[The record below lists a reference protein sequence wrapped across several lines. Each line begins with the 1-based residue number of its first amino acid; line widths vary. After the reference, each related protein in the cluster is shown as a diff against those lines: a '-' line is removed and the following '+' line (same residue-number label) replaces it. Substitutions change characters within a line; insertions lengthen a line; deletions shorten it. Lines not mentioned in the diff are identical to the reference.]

1 MNFKA
6 FVRFGVFTFLI
17 SFYSTSLLAQSP
29 GRIEGIVRDRATKE
43 PLLGANVIIVGT
55 TIGTTTDENGKYVLG
70 GLDPGTY
77 SLRFQLVGYAGYTVQ
92 NLIVA
97 AGKTLT
103 YNVNMEVAAVELR
116 EIVVSAQ
123 RTQIQAEQTGTLQ
136 RVTSE
141 EIMMLPVT
149 QFHEAVRLQ
158 AGTTLEGNIRGGKTT
173 EVMYLVDGMPMQ
185 DMMSGG
191 MNAELPTSSIAE
203 LTIQTGGFEAE
214 YGNALSGV
222 VNVVTKSAPATHQF
236 MLHGAKDDLHGGTAN
251 SKSTLLEASAGG
263 PIIGGSLSYYA
274 TLNWRQTGT
283 RWWQDFI
290 KTFPDDIEYSLSG
303 FGKLD
308 YIYDADTRLSAQML
322 FSDMDTR
329 DYEFSWR
336 FNLAGLPPRERRSY
350 RGAVILTHLF
360 STTTILTTRISHS
373 VTDNFIGSGS
383 KSEIDPAD
391 IYQYDL
397 FLQYIVSGKRN
408 LWSRTSQNVTL
419 VKSDLSTQFEG
430 GHLFKTGGEL
440 YLYALNADIVKY
452 EPQKS
457 YFGKPLVTEPPL
469 NFSTTYNYRPYSGS
483 FFVQDKFEVKQS
495 GMIINV
501 GGRVDFLDPRASRP
515 AIEFIPVSEKE
526 FTTTYKGE
534 TPADVKLEFSPRF
547 GISMP
552 YSESG
557 SIFLNYGHYVQFPL
571 FDYLYSGLDVVAQQR
586 GVSAVVGNPDLKPE
600 KTKAWEVSIRHAI
613 TEEYTATV
621 LYFRKETENQVDS
634 KTFIPSDSKAAGDYG
649 FAEFVN
655 NPSAQAEGIE
665 ARLQKRGG
673 SFLNGDISY
682 TFMLAQGLSENAT
695 QGLNLA
701 QYGITPYT
709 SLFYLSW
716 DQRHTV
722 KISASM
728 SLPYDVEVQAFYN
741 FNTAKPYTFYPSR
754 DGFTP
759 QDTLLLFV
767 PNNRRME
774 NYSAMDLKVSRTFS
788 FDETMRAVLY
798 ADIRNLFNDK
808 NLKWMDSS
816 GRIGGELSDPG
827 AYYIGFR
834 GTVGVRFEF

>member
-1 MNFKA
+1 MKRNTKKIF
-6 FVRFGVFTFLI
+6 FILFLAAAAVMQ
-17 SFYSTSLLAQSP
+17 SSAQSA

-43 PLLGANVIIVGT
+43 PLVGANVIVVGT
-55 TIGTTTDENGKYVLG
+55 TSGTVTDESGKYI
-70 GLDPGTY
+70 LDKLEPGIY
-77 SLRFQLVGYAGYTVQ
+77 SIRIVLVGYASYTIQ
-92 NLIVA
+92 NINITD
-97 AGKTLT
+97 GKTVVQ
-103 YNVNMEVAAVELR
+103 NVNMEVAAVELR
-116 EIVVSAQ
+116 EIVVQAQ
-123 RTQIQAEQTGTLQ
+123 RTQIQAEETGTLH

-141 EIMMLPVT
+141 EIMLLPVT
-149 QFHEAVRLQ
+149 QFQEAIRMQ

-173 EVMYLVDGMPMQ
+173 EVVYLVDGMPMQ

-191 MNAELPTSSIAE
+191 LNSELPTSSIAE

-222 VNVVTKSAPATHQF
+222 VNVITKSAPTTHQF
-236 MLHGAKDDLHGGTAN
+236 MFHGANDALHGGTAN
-251 SKSTLLEASAGG
+251 SKTTLFEASAGG
-263 PIIGGSLSYYA
+263 PIIGGTLSYYA
-274 TLNWRQTGT
+274 TLNWKQSGT
-283 RWWQDFI
+283 RWWQDLV
-290 KTFPDDIEYSLSG
+290 KAFPSDVEHTIGG
-303 FGKLD
+303 FSKLD
-308 YIYDADTRLSAQML
+308 YLYSAETRISGQFL
-322 FSDMDTR
+322 FSNAKTR

-336 FNLAGLPPRERRSY
+336 FNLPGLPPRERTSY

-360 STTTILTTRISHS
+360 DPKTILTARVSHS

-383 KSEIDPAD
+383 KSDINPND

-397 FLQYIVSGKRN
+397 FLQYIISGRRN
-408 LWSRTSQNVTL
+408 LWSKTSQDVTL
-419 VKSDLSTQFEG
+419 FKTDLSTQFEG

-440 YLYALNADIVKY
+440 YLYAMNADIVKY

-457 YFGKPLVTEPPL
+457 YFGKPLVTSPPL
-469 NFSTTYNYRPYSGS
+469 NFSTTYDYHPYSGS
-483 FFVQDKFEVKQS
+483 VFIQDKFEVKAS
-495 GMIINV
+495 GMIINL

-515 AIEFIPVSEKE
+515 AIELIPVSDNE
-526 FTTTYKGE
+526 FKTQYKGE
-534 TPADVKLEFSPRF
+534 IPAKVKVEFSPRF

-586 GVSAVVGNPDLKPE
+586 GVSAVIGNPDLKPE
-600 KTKAWEVSIRHAI
+600 KTKAWEISIRQAI
-613 TEEYTATV
+613 TDQYTASI

-634 KTFIPSDSKAAGDYG
+634 KTFVPIDSKAAGDYG

-655 NPSAQAEGIE
+655 NPTAQAEGIE
-665 ARLQKRGG
+665 ARLRKTGG
-673 SFLNGDISY
+673 SFFNGDISY

-716 DQRHTV
+716 DQRHSI
-722 KISASM
+722 KISASF
-728 SLPYDVEVQAFYN
+728 SLPYEIEMQAFYN
-741 FNTAKPYTFYPSR
+741 FNTAKPYTYFPSR

-759 QDTLLLFV
+759 QDTSLLFV

-774 NYSAMDLKVSRTFS
+774 NYSAMDLKVSKS
-788 FDETMRAVLY
+788 ISIGETIRAVVY

-808 NLKWMDSS
+808 NVRWMDSS
-816 GRIGGELSDPG
+816 GRIGGELGDPG

-834 GTVGVRFEF
+834 AMTGVRFEF

>member
-1 MNFKA
+1 MS
-6 FVRFGVFTFLI
+6 VRIIIPLLLL
-17 SFYSTSLLAQSP
+17 SSLLAAQNT
-29 GRIEGIVRDRATKE
+29 GRIEGTVRDRATKE
-43 PLLGANVIIVGT
+43 PLVGASVIIAGT
-55 TIGTTTDENGKYVLG
+55 AAGTVSDAEGRYRIG
-70 GLDPGTY
+70 GLAPGTY
-77 SLRFQLVGYAGYTVQ
+77 TLRAELLGYAGYTVQ
-92 NLIVA
+92 NIAVA
-97 AGKTLT
+97 ADRTVT
-103 YNVNMEVAAVELR
+103 QNFAMEVAAVEMR

-136 RVTSE
+136 RVSSD
-141 EIMMLPVT
+141 EIMLLPVA
-149 QFHEAVRLQ
+149 QFQEAVRLQ
-158 AGTTLEGNIRGGKTT
+158 AGTTLEGNVRGGKTT

-222 VNVVTKSAPATHQF
+222 INVVTKSAPSTHQF
-236 MLHGAKDDLHGGTAN
+236 MLHGATDDLHGGTASN
-251 SKSTLLEASAGG
+251 KTALLEGSAGG
-263 PIIGGSLSYYA
+263 PVIGGMLSYYA
-274 TLNWRQTGT
+274 TLTWRRTGS
-283 RWWQDFI
+283 RWWQDFAR
-290 KTFPDDIEYSLSG
+290 TMPDDIEHSLSS

-308 YIYDADTRLSAQML
+308 YIHSPTTRLSAQL
-322 FSDMDTR
+322 LYSQMDTR

-336 FNLAGLPPRERRSY
+336 FNLAGLPPRDRTSY
-350 RGAVILTHLF
+350 RGALVLTHLF
-360 STTTILTTRISHS
+360 DPTTVLTTRVSHS
-373 VTDNFIGSGS
+373 VTDNAVGTGARSG
-383 KSEIDPAD
+383 IDPTD

-397 FLQYIVSGKRN
+397 FLQYIVSGARN
-408 LWSRTSQNVTL
+408 LWSRTSQSVTL
-419 VKSDLSTQFEG
+419 VKSDLSTQFDG

-440 YLYALNADIVKY
+440 FLYGLSADIVKY

-469 NFSTTYNYRPYSGS
+469 NFSTAYTYRPYSGS
-483 FFVQDKFEVKQS
+483 FFVQDKFEVKSS
-495 GMIINV
+495 GMIVNV

-515 AIEFIPVSEKE
+515 AIELIPVSDNEY
-526 FTTTYKGE
+526 TSAYKGE
-534 TPADVKLEFSPRF
+534 VPARMKVEFSPRF

-552 YSESG
+552 YGESG

-600 KTKAWEVSIRHAI
+600 KTRAWEVSVRQAV
-613 TEEYTATV
+613 TDELTATL

-655 NPSAQAEGIE
+655 NPSAQAEGLE
-665 ARLQKRGG
+665 ARLKKSGG
-673 SFLNGDISY
+673 EVLNGEVSY

-722 KISASM
+722 KVSASL
-728 SLPYDVEVQAFYN
+728 SLPYGVEVQAFYN
-741 FNTAKPYTFYPSR
+741 FNTARPYTYFPSR

-759 QDTLLLFV
+759 LDSTLLFV

-774 NYSAMDLKVSRTFS
+774 NYSALDLKVSATVPY
-788 FDETMRAVLY
+788 DDAVRMVVY
-798 ADIRNLFNDK
+798 ADIRNLFNDR
-808 NLKWMDSS
+808 NLRWMDSS

-827 AYYIGFR
+827 AYYTGFR
-834 GTVGVRFEF
+834 MTTGVRFEF

>member
-1 MNFKA
+1 MHLMKLF
-6 FVRFGVFTFLI
+6 FPLI
-17 SFYSTSLLAQSP
+17 LLSSSLLAQSS
-29 GRIEGIVRDRATKE
+29 GRIEGVVRDRATKE

-92 NLIVA
+92 NLIIA

-116 EIVVSAQ
+116 EIVVNAQ
-123 RTQIQAEQTGTLQ
+123 RTQIQAEQTGTIQ

-149 QFHEAVRLQ
+149 QFQEAVRLQ

-222 VNVVTKSAPATHQF
+222 INVVTKSAPTTHQF

-251 SKSTLLEASAGG
+251 SKSTLLEGSAGG

-290 KTFPDDIEYSLSG
+290 KTFPADIEYSLSG

-308 YIYDADTRLSAQML
+308 YIYSPDTRLSAQFL

-350 RGAVILTHLF
+350 RGALIFTHLF
-360 STTTILTTRISHS
+360 NTTTIFTTRVSHS
-373 VTDNFIGSGS
+373 ITDNFIGTGS
-383 KSEIDPAD
+383 KNDINSAD
-391 IYQYDL
+391 VYQYDL
-397 FLQYIVSGKRN
+397 FLQYIVTGRRN
-408 LWSRTSQNVTL
+408 LWSSTSQNVTL
-419 VKSDLSTQFEG
+419 IKSDLSTQFEG
-430 GHLFKTGGEL
+430 GHLFKAGGEA
-440 YLYALNADIVKY
+440 YLYSLNADIVKY

-457 YFGKPLVTEPPL
+457 YFGKPLVTVPPL

-483 FFVQDKFEVKQS
+483 VFVQDKFEVKQS
-495 GMIINV
+495 GMIINL
-501 GGRVDFLDPRASRP
+501 GGRIDFLDPRASRP
-515 AIEFIPVSEKE
+515 AIEFIPVSENE
-526 FTTTYKGE
+526 FKSEYKGQV
-534 TPADVKLEFSPRF
+534 PAKIKLEFSPRF

-600 KTKAWEVSIRHAI
+600 RTKAWEVSIRHAI
-613 TEEYTATV
+613 TDEYTATV

-665 ARLQKRGG
+665 ARLKKTGG
-673 SFLNGDISY
+673 EFVNGEISY

-716 DQRHTV
+716 DQRHTI

-741 FNTAKPYTFYPSR
+741 FNTAKPFTYFPSR

-816 GRIGGELSDPG
+816 GRIGGELGDPN